1 VILDDIWS
9 TEAWDLLSPTFP
21 SGQVS
26 SKILVTT
33 RNREVAMHID
43 PGGFL
48 HEPECLNEDQ
58 IWELLQKKAFS
69 RKDPGFFSSRYTYIH
84 TYTHYLISY

>member
-9 TEAWDLLSPTFP
+9 TEAWDLLSPAFP

-33 RNREVAMHID
+33 RNKKVASHID

-48 HEPECLNEDQ
+48 HESGCLNEDQ
-58 IWELLQKKAFS
+58 S
-69 RKDPGFFSSRYTYIH
+69 
-84 TYTHYLISY
+84 